1 MIKVLVAD
9 DEEIVRTSLV
19 DMIPWQELGMV
30 LVGSVRNGLEALD
43 VVSDDPPDIV
53 ITDIRMPMMDGLELI
68 EKIKMLSPDT
78 EIIILSGFSEF
89 SYAQKAMSY
98 GVKHYLLKPTRKE
111 DLTELLRKISYERTD
126 NGALRYSYQLERLML
141 LDAFSDPSSIR
152 HSLCLLGINPDAKA
166 SISTTGDSRTPF
178 FRPVMADGRA
188 YAFVPDSSPNAVS
201 IERLIASFVSSHTL
215 GQLSIEGDDGSFR
228 KLWSGSE
235 ENVGKVS
242 AEYAKALEEGR
253 SSEELNRKI
262 GEILSPLPPL
272 EAALLL
278 IRIVSSA
285 SLGDGYLPALLATGV
300 LDAKSTDDV
309 IKIAYEILGR
319 RLGTDKK
326 GQNPVSII
334 ISYIE
339 KHIDDE
345 GISLKW
351 LSDNVVYMDA
361 GYLSKLFVKETGIR
375 FSDYLSRMRIEHAK
389 SLMKLYDSSTVQ
401 EIAEKSGFGDN
412 PRYFSQVFRK
422 YEKMTPSEYLAK
434 QRGQR

>member
-1 MIKVLVAD
+1 
-9 DEEIVRTSLV
+9 
-19 DMIPWQELGMV
+19 
-30 LVGSVRNGLEALD
+30 
-43 VVSDDPPDIV
+43 
-53 ITDIRMPMMDGLELI
+53 
-68 EKIKMLSPDT
+68 
-78 EIIILSGFSEF
+78 
-89 SYAQKAMSY
+89 
-98 GVKHYLLKPTRKE
+98 
-111 DLTELLRKISYERTD
+111 
-126 NGALRYSYQLERLML
+126 
-141 LDAFSDPSSIR
+141 
-152 HSLCLLGINPDAKA
+152 
-166 SISTTGDSRTPF
+166 
-178 FRPVMADGRA
+178 MADGRA
-188 YAFVPDSSPNAVS
+188 YAFVPDNSPNAVS

-235 ENVGKVS
+235 ENVGRVS

-285 SLGDGYLPALLATGV
+285 SLSDGYLPALLATGV